1 MSRDE
6 IRIEV
11 RSGILHG
18 VSSYCYHIPKYQITY
33 VIECINTKRF
43 VYIPR
48 ICFFYFIGLTE
59 YREDMPKV
67 VPEYKEDAKKR
78 IIEAAM
84 VVIAERGC
92 DQMTIDDVANKLG
105 VSKGA
110 VYWYYKN
117 KEQLIGAVL
126 NKIQSDMQKVSFESY
141 YNRPLDETLIQMF
154 DRFALTDDK
163 QRAIFFEM
171 FALATRNSDVR
182 QFTREYYEGLVSTIE
197 NAIKKEKRKEFRQT
211 EADAHKLALLI
222 VALYSGLQN
231 YELVWMYQNE
241 IRDLWLEGIKIL
253 LKPSYSGTYGEEI
266 R

>member
-1 MSRDE
+1 
-6 IRIEV
+6 
-11 RSGILHG
+11 
-18 VSSYCYHIPKYQITY
+18 
-33 VIECINTKRF
+33 
-43 VYIPR
+43 
-48 ICFFYFIGLTE
+48 
-59 YREDMPKV
+59 MPKV

-84 VVIAERGC
+84 DVIAERGC

-211 EADAHKLALLI
+211 EADARKLALLI
-222 VALYSGLQN
+222 VTLYSGSRITNLSGCTK
-231 YELVWMYQNE
+231 
-241 IRDLWLEGIKIL
+241 RDSRSLAG
-253 LKPSYSGTYGEEI
+253 
-266 R
+266 RD